1 MTTKSDIVYT
11 KTLNEFADLINGKVK
26 EVKITL
32 YEMSILDFVHF
43 DCEADGKIIRYNNY
57 ADILRK
63 FCKQH
68 NIIQTEDLVNS
79 SYIFRLGDD
88 IG

>member
-1 MTTKSDIVYT
+1 MVTKNNIYVKVS
-11 KTLNEFADLINGKVK
+11 NEFKDLIKGNVK

-32 YEMSILDFVHF
+32 YDMSILDFVCF
-43 DCEADGKIIRYNNY
+43 ERNNY

-63 FCKQH
+63 FCKEH
-68 NIIQTEDLVNS
+68 NIIQIEDLVNR

-88 IG
+88 K